1 MISKIKHLKVVEFE
15 QKLTPTLKLPMIA
28 MFNSSRIDEDRVKQ
42 LVVSGKAE
50 HNDFIVVMFKSQYE
64 NLYDLEETLKN
75 EFYQDLLME
84 QREQM

>member
-15 QKLTPTLKLPMIA
+15 QELTPPLKLPMIA

-50 HNDFIVVMFKSQYE
+50 HSDFIVVMFKSQYE

-75 EFYQDLLME
+75 EFYQDLMME

>member
-1 MISKIKHLKVVEFE
+1 MMSKIKHLKVVEFE
-15 QKLTPTLKLPMIA
+15 KELTPTLKLPMIA

-75 EFYQDLLME
+75 EFYQDLMME

>member
-28 MFNSSRIDEDRVKQ
+28 MFNSSRINEETVKQ
-42 LVVSGKAE
+42 LIASGGAE
-50 HNDFIVVMFKSQYE
+50 HNDFIVVMYKSQYE

>member
-15 QKLTPTLKLPMIA
+15 QELTPTLKLPMIA

-50 HNDFIVVMFKSQYE
+50 HNDFIVMMFKSQYE

>member
-15 QKLTPTLKLPMIA
+15 QELTPTLKLPMIA